1 MISAVKWGL
10 TWAKL
15 AVRFHEAFSEAIQL
29 TEETWQFVRLM
40 FWQCGHTSQLF
51 FFGVFFF
58 YGDPSLWHIQLS
70 LHSSI
75 SCSGYRRAFDH
86 HTLIT
91 MWTRKTLLIWR
102 INPTGRFSQQ
112 LGELL
117 ILHSESTCLFFFLT
131 KNNLKLPFL
140 FQYQFTPRD
149 YPLMQWFA
157 MLIPSED

>member
-10 TWAKL
+10 TRAASHPIPRSVFGSDTVNWRNMT
-15 AVRFHEAFSEAIQL
+15 VC
-29 TEETWQFVRLM
+29 RLM
-40 FWQCGHTSQLF
+40 FWQCGHTSQLVF
-51 FFGVFFF
+51 LGVFS

-70 LHSSI
+70 LHSNI

-140 FQYQFTPRD
+140 FLYQFTPRD
-149 YPLMQWFA
+149 CPLMQCLA
-157 MLIPSED
+157 ILIPSED